1 VEVFGIM
8 LNNPLIRLSFQPAKS
23 SGNRDRQTPLPV
35 NSSRERSRIID
46 HTLMYHFDSKPAL
59 KKEGEKEGALN
70 DNPFIHLHVIGRDS
84 CLNKSDLNRSEGS
97 DSSVE
102 TGSESFV
109 DSGTVTPPRSDL
121 CLSRLIQCIRSQ
133 SASCSIDQIA
143 SVSSR
148 LTTLDFLK
156 LLVVAV
162 IQDKAPI
169 VEYLKTCVD
178 IDSADSQGK
187 TVCMDAYHRGNDLLV
202 KQLLKYGATKPN
214 PYQSG

>member
-1 VEVFGIM
+1 M

-23 SGNRDRQTPLPV
+23 SGNRDRQTPLRV
-35 NSSRERSRIID
+35 NSSSERSRISD
-46 HTLMYHFDSKPAL
+46 HLLMFHSDSKPAL
-59 KKEGEKEGALN
+59 KKEGASD
-70 DNPFIHLHVIGRDS
+70 DNPFIHFHFVRCDS
-84 CLNKSDLNRSEGS
+84 GLNKSDLTQSERS
-97 DSSVE
+97 DSSVD
-102 TGSESFV
+102 TGSESFI
-109 DSGTVTPPRSDL
+109 DSGTVTPPQSES

-133 SASCSIDQIA
+133 SSSCSIDQIA

-162 IQDKAPI
+162 IQDEAPI
-169 VEYLKTCVD
+169 VEYLKTRVD
-178 IDSADSQGK
+178 IDSVDSQGK

-214 PYQSG
+214 AYQSA